1 MQVCIVH
8 CLQPSFPK
16 SWFLARKELVHQHR
30 RACHVAEPLLQRLPL
45 ADRHRGI
52 LDFLSAW
59 SSPPLPM
66 SLAVLAWGACEPH
79 DASRQL
85 RHVIVP
91 NWGLSELTGF
101 DGELRSFGTSEP
113 PFGSVC
119 RQSGGPRST
128 RQPGK
133 STGDRCPLRRA
144 RAVRL
149 RRPRAGLLQRRAPP
163 APPRLRPCAA
173 PVESRLTSSLPAEHC
188 RRQLRQRQRC
198 RPAWSPC
205 RIRTQR
211 LRTMH
216 LRRRRACPRPRP

>member
-1 MQVCIVH
+1 MQSGIDSRCPAT
-8 CLQPSFPK
+8 CL
-16 SWFLARKELVHQHR
+16 R
-30 RACHVAEPLLQRLPL
+30 RPV
-45 ADRHRGI
+45 
-52 LDFLSAW
+52 
-59 SSPPLPM
+59 
-66 SLAVLAWGACEPH
+66 
-79 DASRQL
+79 
-85 RHVIVP
+85 HVIVP

-101 DGELRSFGTSEP
+101 DGELRSFGTSES
-113 PFGSVC
+113 PFGSLC
-119 RQSGGPRST
+119 RQTGAPRST

-133 STGDRCPLRRA
+133 STGDRCPLGRA
-144 RAVRL
+144 GAVRL
-149 RRPRAGLLQRRAPP
+149 RRQRAGLLQRRAPP

-216 LRRRRACPRPRP
+216 LRRRRACPRLLAPTVVDVGTASGGVSVYRPRGCSCGGTALHRGSSCVGGLCGWQGGADPLLIYNCLSTRGAV